1 MEQTFCKTWH
11 TLCPK
16 SETRSKYTC
25 SDSACLRNVSSKCAS
40 PTTFKRT
47 HLSVSNTEFRP
58 ITRYGNTRTRVCC
71 SRRGR
76 RVCLC
81 ACSARRPRPH
91 AFERSKRLAAES
103 QGLRRQEIKH
113 EMKTSSSLKILPS
126 HFPISPLPLADL
138 KMEAG
143 PTGGGSGDWSE
154 EAEFKQGGGE
164 LEWRLS

>member
-1 MEQTFCKTWH
+1 MFCKAWH

-16 SETRSKYTC
+16 NWDKNQIY
-25 SDSACLRNVSSKCAS
+25 ALRLYLFTKCFQQVCE
-40 PTTFKRT
+40 PDPFKRT
-47 HLSVSNTEFRP
+47 HLSVSNTEFRLVTP
-58 ITRYGNTRTRVCC
+58 YGNTCTRVCC
-71 SRRGR
+71 SRHSR

-138 KMEAG
+138 KMEVG
-143 PTGGGSGDWSE
+143 PTGGGSGDWRE
-154 EAEFKQGGGE
+154 EAELKQGGGE
-164 LEWRLS
+164 LQ